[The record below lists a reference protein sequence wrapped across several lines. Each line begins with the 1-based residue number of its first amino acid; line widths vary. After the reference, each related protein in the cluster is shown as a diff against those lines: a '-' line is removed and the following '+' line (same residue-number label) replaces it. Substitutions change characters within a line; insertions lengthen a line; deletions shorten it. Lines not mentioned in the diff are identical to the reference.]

1 MRFKF
6 TTLLICLIWGFA
18 LQMRVTQAKSPPS
31 ILVYQGAEVNLSVKV
46 TNTGKV
52 PLEGVR
58 AWLDQK
64 RLPTYI
70 QPVESQP
77 KTVSI
82 PASTSSDPRPYGNV
96 QLQFRV
102 SELAPDGEMVIP
114 FEIQDR
120 DGTTWKKFVHVTI
133 QEKPARS
140 RLLANYP
147 NPLNP
152 ETWIPYQLDKAS
164 AVRIQIYDV
173 SGRLV
178 RTLDLGDQEAGIY
191 FDKNRAGYWDGKNN
205 AGESLASGVYFYALY
220 TASGLTDTRQML
232 LLK

>member
-6 TTLLICLIWGFA
+6 ATLLICLILVFA
-18 LQMRVTQAKSPPS
+18 LQMSVTEASSPPS

-52 PLEGVR
+52 PLEGVQAR
-58 AWLDQK
+58 LDLQP
-64 RLPTYI
+64 LPTYI
-70 QPVESQP
+70 QPVESPP

-82 PASTSSDPRPYGNV
+82 PASTSLGSRPYGNV

-102 SELAPDGEMVIP
+102 SKLAPVGDTVIP
-114 FEIQDR
+114 FEITDH
-120 DGTTWKKFVHVTI
+120 DGTMWKKFVHLKI

-140 RLLANYP
+140 MLLANYP

-152 ETWIPYQLDKAS
+152 ETWIPYQLDQAA

-205 AGESLASGVYFYALY
+205 AGESLASGVYFYSLY
-220 TASGLTDTRQML
+220 TNGGLTDTRQML

>member
-6 TTLLICLIWGFA
+6 ATLLICLIWVFA
-18 LQMRVTQAKSPPS
+18 LQMSVTQASSPPS

-58 AWLDQK
+58 AWLDRK
-64 RLPTYI
+64 PLPTYI
-70 QPVESQP
+70 QPLESQP

-82 PASTSSDPRPYGNV
+82 PASTSLDSRPYGNV

-102 SELAPDGEMVIP
+102 SKLAPVGDTVIP
-114 FEIQDR
+114 FEITDH
-120 DGTTWKKFVHVTI
+120 DGTTWKKFVHLTI

-140 RLLANYP
+140 MLLANYP

-178 RTLDLGDQEAGIY
+178 RMFDLEDQEAGVY
-191 FDKNRAGYWDGKNN
+191 ADKNRAVYWNGKND